1 MVNIRSRNKKY
12 YHVLL
17 CYYQRLFNFHWRLK
31 IETTHAIQYLCTLGG
46 NTVIYMVIF
55 FVTGSYIYNT
65 VSFLLLDFNLNL
77 RLPIL
82 AG

>member
-1 MVNIRSRNKKY
+1 MY
-12 YHVLL
+12 YCVTTTD
-17 CYYQRLFNFHWRLK
+17 FSPFRLK
-31 IETTHAIQYLCTLGG
+31 IETTRVIQYIMCTRGR
-46 NTVIYMVIF
+46 NSVIYMATM

-65 VSFLLLDFNLNL
+65 ASFLLLDFNLNL

>member
-1 MVNIRSRNKKY
+1 MY
-12 YHVLL
+12 YCVTTTG
-17 CYYQRLFNFHWRLK
+17 FSPFRLK
-31 IETTHAIQYLCTLGG
+31 IETTRAIQYLCTRGR

>member
-1 MVNIRSRNKKY
+1 MY
-12 YHVLL
+12 YCVTTTG
-17 CYYQRLFNFHWRLK
+17 FSPFRLK
-31 IETTHAIQYLCTLGG
+31 IETVIQYMCTRGR
-46 NTVIYMVIF
+46 NTVIYMVTI

-82 AG
+82 AD

>member
-1 MVNIRSRNKKY
+1 MY
-12 YHVLL
+12 YCVTTTG
-17 CYYQRLFNFHWRLK
+17 FSPFRLK
-31 IETTHAIQYLCTLGG
+31 IETTRAIQYLCTRGR
-46 NTVIYMVIF
+46 NTVIYGNN

>member
-1 MVNIRSRNKKY
+1 MY
-12 YHVLL
+12 YCVTTTG
-17 CYYQRLFNFHWRLK
+17 FSPFRLK
-31 IETTHAIQYLCTLGG
+31 IETTRAIQYNIFTRGR
-46 NTVIYMVIF
+46 NTVIYMVTI